1 MRGYP
6 GISKKSF
13 KASGKSSLLT
23 RLISGDR
30 SWLLGRRPKN
40 AVGATARKRRL
51 AKRDA
56 FYPPTPKLGVGIYFT
71 FTLSLSKGC
80 NRGSGRIK

>member
-13 KASGKSSLLT
+13 KASGKSSLLI

-51 AKRDA
+51 A
-56 FYPPTPKLGVGIYFT
+56 
-71 FTLSLSKGC
+71 
-80 NRGSGRIK
+80 